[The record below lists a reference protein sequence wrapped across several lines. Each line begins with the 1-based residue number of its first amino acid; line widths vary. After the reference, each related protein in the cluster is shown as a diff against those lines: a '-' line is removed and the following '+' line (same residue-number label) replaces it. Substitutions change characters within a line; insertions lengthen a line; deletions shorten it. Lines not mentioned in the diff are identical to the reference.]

1 MIVTSCTI
9 GQKDLAEVVVF
20 KFLAKK
26 GKGLDIS
33 HNGERIFTRYKD
45 VVKG

>member
-1 MIVTSCTI
+1 MIVSICMI
-9 GQKDLAEVVVF
+9 GQKDLTEVVVF
-20 KFLAKK
+20 KFPSKK

-45 VVKG
+45 MVKG